1 MAKLETVYVESEMPK
16 SDRNFDPLP
25 PGWYDVRITE
35 GEVKQTKAGT
45 GSYLKLR
52 YDVEGPTHQGRVV
65 FGNLNLRNPNPEAER
80 IGAQQMGELLRAVG
94 MARLEDSDQLIG
106 KTMSVKLSV
115 KESEQYGASNEVKAF
130 KANGMPRAAG
140 APDAPA
146 KPAASKPPWAK

>member
-1 MAKLETVYVESEMPK
+1 MAKLETVYVESDLPK

-52 YDVEGPTHQGRVV
+52 YDVEGPTCQGRVV

-80 IGAQQMGELLRAVG
+80 IGGQQMGELLRAVG

-106 KTMSVKLSV
+106 KTLSVKLSI
-115 KESEQYGASNEVKAF
+115 KESEQYGNSNEVKAF
-130 KANGMPRAAG
+130 KANGSAQPTPAAAG
-140 APDAPA
+140 A
-146 KPAASKPPWAK
+146 KPAATKPPWAK